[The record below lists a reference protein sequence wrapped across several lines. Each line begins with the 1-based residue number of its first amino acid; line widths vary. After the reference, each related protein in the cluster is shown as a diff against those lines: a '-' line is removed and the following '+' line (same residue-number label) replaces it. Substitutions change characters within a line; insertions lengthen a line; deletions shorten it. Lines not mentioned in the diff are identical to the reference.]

1 MTSVGNDIPPRIA
14 HWCDPWRSNLD
25 DAQILQGNNVKK
37 RERNREFK
45 VGARII
51 VNGNAPGGYAARIG
65 TVLEIVFDSRYGVS
79 FDNQKI
85 PTVYLDSHCLEALPP
100 GEYRQCPSDSAKLA
114 PRVIGRDS
122 H

>member
-1 MTSVGNDIPPRIA
+1 MTSVGNDIRPRIA

-25 DAQILQGNNVKK
+25 DAQMLQANNVKK

-51 VNGNAPGGYAARIG
+51 VDGNAPDGYAARIG
-65 TVLEIVFDSRYGVS
+65 TVLEIVFGSRYGVS
-79 FDNQKI
+79 FDNQKT

-100 GEYRQCPSDSAKLA
+100 GRISAMPIRL
-114 PRVIGRDS
+114 R
-122 H
+122 